1 MKDNPDR
8 LIFHVERDA
17 FLMKDVNDLYPRY
30 VRDERGWAL
39 FGPLDVRGNERHY
52 LFSLQCPVLNNRQ
65 RRRPELHLRVRAG
78 CRFYTLRQAWM
89 HWGKR
94 GCGSTRRNTN
104 AQAVAIIRL
113 MLLQAQAY
121 GLLPIYAAPIKFDST
136 ILKPKR

>member
-8 LIFHVERDA
+8 LIFHVE
-17 FLMKDVNDLYPRY
+17 FLMKDTNDLYPRY
-30 VRDERGWAL
+30 VRDERGWVL
-39 FGPLDVRGNERHY
+39 FGPRDVRGNKRQY
-52 LFSLQCPVLNNRQ
+52 LFALQCPVLNDRQ

-89 HWGKR
+89 HWGQR
-94 GCGSTRRNTN
+94 QSGCGSTRRNTN

-121 GLLPIYAAPIKFDST
+121 HLLSMYSAPIKFDST